1 VTIFKLPK
9 MNELEIKNLLA
20 QQNLCRIA
28 FKGSAH
34 PYIAPFQYIVMN
46 ETLYFHFTDYGKKMR
61 LLDKDKR
68 VCVEVETYRPDLS
81 DYKFVVIRGELEL
94 VKDPYERAEAI
105 HRIANEG
112 NQKLSINFLAAHG
125 LTKEEGWDSLTPERP
140 MVIVKLNQVTEKI
153 GLKSPQ

>member
-1 VTIFKLPK
+1 MTIFKLPK

-28 FKGSAH
+28 FKGSTH

-46 ETLYFHFTDYGKKMR
+46 ETLYFHFTDYGKKMK

-81 DYKFVVIRGELEL
+81 EYKFVVIRGKLEL
-94 VKDPYERAEAI
+94 VKDDHERADAI
-105 HRIANEG
+105 RRIANAG
-112 NQKLSINFLAAHG
+112 NQKLSTNFLAAHG

-140 MVIVKLNQVTEKI
+140 MVIVKLAQVTEKI
-153 GLKSPQ
+153 GLKSP